1 MPISA
6 ITPLFQ
12 DLFWLAIPVIV
23 IAGFVHGTFGIGF
36 PMVATPLL
44 ALFTDVLTAVLI
56 TLLPTISVN
65 LATIAKGAGV
75 NLSEVRKHIAIVP
88 FTLLGTVIGTV
99 LLLWLDP
106 RPFLL
111 LLALAILL
119 YLNQDRLQKLDLG
132 WVRQRRLMAYI
143 LFGLTAGFMAG
154 TVNVMVPILIIL
166 FMELGVA
173 AAAMVVLFNIN
184 FMTGKITQS
193 LIFLNQDILGIDTL
207 LLETLWL
214 VPVALVALLIG
225 MQLRKRITEARY
237 LKILRI
243 ILWLMAGV
251 LCFKFI
257 HAYS

>member
-1 MPISA
+1 MPLSA
-6 ITPLFQ
+6 LTPLFP
-12 DLFWLAIPVIV
+12 DLIWLAIPVIM

-75 NLSEVRKHIAIVP
+75 NLLEVHRHIAIVP
-88 FTLLGTVIGTV
+88 FTLLGTVIGTA

-119 YLNQDRLQKLDLG
+119 YLNQDRLQRLDLG
-132 WVRQRRLMAYI
+132 WIRRRRLPAYI
-143 LFGLTAGFMAG
+143 LFGLAAGFMAG
-154 TVNVMVPILIIL
+154 TVNVMAPILIML
-166 FMELGVA
+166 FMELRVTA
-173 AAAMVVLFNIN
+173 TAMVVLFNLN
-184 FMTGKITQS
+184 FMTGKVTQS
-193 LIFLNQDILGIDTL
+193 LIFLNQDIPGIQTL
-207 LLETLWL
+207 LMETLWL
-214 VPVALVALLIG
+214 IPAALVSLFIG
-225 MQLRKRITEARY
+225 MQLQKRITETRY

-243 ILWLMAGV
+243 ILWAMAGI
-251 LCFKFI
+251 LCFKFFQ
-257 HAYS
+257 AYS